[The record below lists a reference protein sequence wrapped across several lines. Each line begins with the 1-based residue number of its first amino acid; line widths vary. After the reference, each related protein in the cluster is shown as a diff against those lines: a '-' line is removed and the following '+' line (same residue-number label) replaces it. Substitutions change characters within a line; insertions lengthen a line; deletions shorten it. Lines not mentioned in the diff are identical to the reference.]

1 MRIQLNWFGEK
12 LAARLAD
19 LEAGRITP
27 AAPRDAATVMLLRC
41 APDGRN
47 RHRIGRATQPVSRG
61 DDPPYPPMSAFGG
74 RQPSGT
80 SPDVEVLML
89 RRTAAMKF
97 APGAYVFPGGSVDPA
112 DYGADVGWHGPS
124 PEEFGARLGASA
136 EVARALVCAAVRETF
151 EEAGVLLAGAP
162 GGGPLAAPPEPSGE
176 SAPSWEADRVAL
188 VSGTLTLAELL
199 SRRGLVLRADL
210 LVPWARWITP
220 EGEPRRFDARFFAA
234 ALPDGQV
241 ATGHEAEAD
250 HVAWLR
256 PADAIE
262 SAKAGTMSL
271 LPPTA
276 TTLNDFAS
284 AVAAGAGL
292 ADILGARRAI
302 EPVQPRLV
310 LEEGTAW
317 LVIPEEVDYPL

>member
-1 MRIQLNWFGEK
+1 MRS
-12 LAARLAD
+12 
-19 LEAGRITP
+19 TP
-27 AAPRDAATVMLLRC
+27 
-41 APDGRN
+41 G
-47 RHRIGRATQPVSRG
+47 
-61 DDPPYPPMSAFGG
+61 
-74 RQPSGT
+74 
-80 SPDVEVLML
+80 VEVLML

-112 DYGADVGWHGPS
+112 DYNAEVGWYGPS
-124 PEEFGARLGASA
+124 PAEFGARLGASA

-151 EEAGVLLAGAP
+151 EESGVLLAGTP
-162 GGGPLAAPPEPSGE
+162 DGGPASLPAVPSG
-176 SAPSWEADRVAL
+176 PSWEADRMAVAA
-188 VSGTLTLAELL
+188 GTLTFAELL

-234 ALPDGQV
+234 ALPDGQEAV
-241 ATGHEAEAD
+241 GHEAEAD

-256 PADAIE
+256 PADAIDA
-262 SAKAGTMSL
+262 AKAGAISL

-276 TTLNDFAS
+276 ATLGDFAS

-292 ADILGARRAI
+292 ADILGLRRPI

-310 LEEGTAW
+310 LEDGAAW
-317 LVIPEEVDYPL
+317 LVVPEGVGYPL

>member
-1 MRIQLNWFGEK
+1 MRIQLDWFGEK

-19 LEAGRITP
+19 LEAGRVTP
-27 AAPRDAATVMLLRC
+27 AAPRDAATVMVLRS
-41 APDGRN
+41 APDTVAPSA
-47 RHRIGRATQPVSRG
+47 IGRGIQ
-61 DDPPYPPMSAFGG
+61 
-74 RQPSGT
+74 
-80 SPDVEVLML
+80 VLML

-112 DYGADVGWHGPS
+112 DYGAEVGWQGPS
-124 PEEFGARLGASA
+124 PAEFGARLGASA

-151 EEAGVLLAGAP
+151 EESGVLLAGAP
-162 GGGPLAAPPEPSGE
+162 DGPLAVPSG
-176 SAPSWEADRVAL
+176 PSWDADRMAVAA
-188 VSGTLTLAELL
+188 GTLTLAGLL

-234 ALPDGQV
+234 ALPDGQEAV
-241 ATGHEAEAD
+241 GHEAEAD

-256 PADAIE
+256 PADALG
-262 SAKAGTMSL
+262 SAKAGELSL

-276 TTLNDFAS
+276 TTLREFAS

-292 ADILGARRAI
+292 ADILGTRRVI

-310 LEEGTAW
+310 LEDGTAW
-317 LVIPEEVDYPL
+317 LVIPDEVGYPL